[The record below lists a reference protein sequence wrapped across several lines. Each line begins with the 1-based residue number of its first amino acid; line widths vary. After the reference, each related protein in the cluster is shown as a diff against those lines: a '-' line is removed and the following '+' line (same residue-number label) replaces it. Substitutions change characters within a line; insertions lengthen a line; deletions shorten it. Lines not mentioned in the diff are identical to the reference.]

1 MLPNL
6 DFRGDY
12 TEKVQTNVLKISL
25 YLFIKNVN
33 LGILYFY
40 MSTID
45 GCVIFFV
52 EF

>member
-12 TEKVQTNVLKISL
+12 TEKVQTNALKISL
-25 YLFIKNVN
+25 NLFIKNVN
-33 LGILYFY
+33 LGVLYFY
-40 MSTID
+40 MSTIN
-45 GCVIFFV
+45 GCMIFFV